1 MNRAAHFVELH
12 TGLAADAIAIRNDSQ
27 AIAIGLPESRLYGY
41 RVTTVVRKSLN
52 KISRILLA
60 PDQRSPNDLVLIGAS
75 EMPQEPFQSLI
86 VNERCKRTA
95 LCATPGMQLDRI
107 ASVID
112 VALKRW

>member
-1 MNRAAHFVELH
+1 MLQS
-12 TGLAADAIAIRNDSQ
+12 GMI
-27 AIAIGLPESRLYGY
+27 PKPSRLDCRRAGCM
-41 RVTTVVRKSLN
+41 VIELLPSFGSPQN
-52 KISRILLA
+52 KTSRILLA

-95 LCATPGMQLDRI
+95 LCASPSMQLDRI
-107 ASVID
+107 AAVID

>member
-1 MNRAAHFVELH
+1 MVIELEPSF
-12 TGLAADAIAIRNDSQ
+12 GSPQ
-27 AIAIGLPESRLYGY
+27 
-41 RVTTVVRKSLN
+41 N
-52 KISRILLA
+52 KTSRILLA

-95 LCATPGMQLDRI
+95 LCASPSMQLDRI
-107 ASVID
+107 AAVID

>member
-1 MNRAAHFVELH
+1 MVIEL
-12 TGLAADAIAIRNDSQ
+12 
-27 AIAIGLPESRLYGY
+27 LPSFG
-41 RVTTVVRKSLN
+41 SL
-52 KISRILLA
+52 SRILLA

-95 LCATPGMQLDRI
+95 LCASPGMQLDRI
-107 ASVID
+107 ASVIN